1 MPDKSL
7 DVVAIGNAIVDV
19 LARADQ
25 DFLDAH
31 GMVKGSMQLVDEDVS
46 EAIYADM
53 GPGTETSG
61 GSAANTAAGLAS
73 FHSRVAFVGKVRDD
87 QLGEV
92 FAHDIRSIGVEFD
105 VPPATDGPSTARCLV
120 LVTRDAQRTMSTYLG
135 ASSLIGPDDVDAE
148 LVARAKVVF
157 CEGYLWDLP
166 DAKAALVKAMDVAAA
181 SGGKVAFS
189 LSDSFC
195 VERHRDEFLELV
207 KDKVDILFANEAE
220 ICSLY
225 QTDSWDE
232 AADRVS
238 GHIEIACLTRSEH
251 GSTIATGDGERLEVP
266 AQMLRRVVDTTGA
279 GDLYAVGLPARLDPR
294 ASAARVR
301 AAGRTGGGRGDQP
314 RRPSPAGHPGRP
326 RVQPALIVCPA
337 HPPGRHRRSLS
348 GHAELL
354 RLAARSLVQM
364 SQVSQMD
371 RSRPSHSASASLW
384 GRNCSQSAARSDA
397 SIVG

>member
-1 MPDKSL
+1 MWYELTMPDKTL

-25 DFLDAH
+25 AFLDDH
-31 GMVKGSMQLVDEDVS
+31 SMVKGSMQLVEQDVS
-46 EAIYADM
+46 DAIYADM

-73 FHSRVAFVGKVRDD
+73 FHSRVAFIGKVRDD
-87 QLGEV
+87 LLGQV

-105 VPPATDGPSTARCLV
+105 VPAASEGPSTARCLV
-120 LVTRDAQRTMSTYLG
+120 LVTPDAQRTMCTFLG
-135 ASSLIGPDDVDAE
+135 ASSLIGPDDVDPE

-166 DAKAALVKAMDVAAA
+166 AAKSALVKAMDVAAS

-195 VERHRDEFLELV
+195 VERHRAEFLDLV

-225 QTDSWDE
+225 ETDSWEE
-232 AADRVS
+232 AAAHVV
-238 GHIEIACLTRSEH
+238 GHLEIACLTRSEH
-251 GSTIATGDGERLEVP
+251 GSVIATSDGELVQVP

-279 GDLYAVGLPARLDPR
+279 GDLYAAGFLHGLTHD
-294 ASAARVR
+294 
-301 AAGRTGGGRGDQP
+301 
-314 RRPSPAGHPGRP
+314 RPLA
-326 RVQPALIVCPA
+326 VC
-337 HPPGRHRRSLS
+337 G
-348 GHAELL
+348 
-354 RLAARSLVQM
+354 RLAALAAAEVISHVGARP
-364 SQVSQMD
+364 QVTLAGLES
-371 RSRPSHSASASLW
+371 SRL
-384 GRNCSQSAARSDA
+384 
-397 SIVG
+397 